1 MDANPPAKSA
11 SLSRARIWR
20 GRGVFALRWL
30 LAIYLLLVLLMSLNQ
45 ERFIFGGHAWQAQP
59 WTIVKPAS
67 DRELIALRTSLG
79 DTVYIALEKATDP
92 LGGAVRADAASCPTM
107 IFFYGAGGTLA
118 GSLDVF
124 ATWRTLGLNVVGV
137 EYPGYGMSGG
147 LPSENSI
154 YAAAE
159 AAYDYLLTRADI
171 DHSRIISAGESL
183 GTGVAVQ
190 LAVRRKVAAVAL
202 FSPYTSMK
210 EMAHIDY
217 PWLPTSLILK
227 HHFRTEDKIS
237 QLTCPLLI
245 AHGTQDSIIPIEM
258 SKRLAKAATKAQV
271 TTVFV
276 QTDHVDLFDHA
287 GTQMSDALRGLIAKV
302 KGAP

>member
-1 MDANPPAKSA
+1 
-11 SLSRARIWR
+11 
-20 GRGVFALRWL
+20 VRWL
-30 LAIYLLLVLLMSLNQ
+30 LALYLLLVLLMSLNQ
-45 ERFIFGGHAWQAQP
+45 ERFIFGGHAWQGHQ
-59 WTIVKPAS
+59 WTIVKPAA
-67 DRELIALRTSLG
+67 DRELIQLKTSLG
-79 DTVYIALEKATDP
+79 DPIYIALEKATDP
-92 LGGAVRADAASCPTM
+92 LGGGVRADAASCPTM

-147 LPSENSI
+147 QPSEKSI
-154 YAAAE
+154 YSAAE
-159 AAYDYLLTRADI
+159 AAYDYLLNRADI
-171 DHSRIISAGESL
+171 DHLRIISSGQSL
-183 GTGVAVQ
+183 GTGVAVE
-190 LAVRRKVAAVAL
+190 LAIRRKVAAVAL

-227 HHFRTEDKIS
+227 HHFRTEDKIT

-245 AHGTQDSIIPIEM
+245 AHGTKDSIIPIEM
-258 SKRLAKAATKAQV
+258 SRRLAIAAKNAQV

-287 GTQMSDALRGLIAKV
+287 GTEMADALRGLIARV
-302 KGAP
+302 KGDP